1 MLRLSIEQKS
11 IDLVSVG
18 CTHRPDKPY
27 RIREHIRR
35 HTQEKTIA
43 CPTCGSLFSCGVKFI
58 EHCQLS
64 ADGKVHGER
73 IDEEIFSL
81 IQRLVSEQ
89 FQCDKCAQLFQSKSL
104 LLKHLNKH
112 GKEKPGAKQ

>member
-1 MLRLSIEQKS
+1 MFYEHVNQHAGSDVCLWTS
-11 IDLVSVG
+11 
-18 CTHRPDKPY
+18 CTHRPDKPS

-64 ADGKVHGER
+64 LEG
-73 IDEEIFSL
+73 IFDCCC
-81 IQRLVSEQ
+81 
-89 FQCDKCAQLFQSKSL
+89 CDFYS
-104 LLKHLNKH
+104 
-112 GKEKPGAKQ
+112 